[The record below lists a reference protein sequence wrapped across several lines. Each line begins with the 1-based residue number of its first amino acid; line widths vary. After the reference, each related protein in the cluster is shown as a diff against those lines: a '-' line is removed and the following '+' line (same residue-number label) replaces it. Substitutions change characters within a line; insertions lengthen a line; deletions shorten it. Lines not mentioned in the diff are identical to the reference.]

1 MGFKDFSNAKYG
13 DIKQNPNQFYT
24 ILDERQKEYKEGL
37 VAERRDA
44 YITLPDVERAKRK
57 IRFYTRIRNIFLVL
71 GIIFAVAPI
80 ITIAI
85 AFPRV
90 TAHSAWFP
98 PLLAGCALV
107 FLIGF
112 SFLLVSRSA
121 HVDLVK
127 CRLVILS
134 QEDEVETNI
143 EE

>member
-37 VAERRDA
+37 VTERRDA
-44 YITLPDVERAKRK
+44 YTTLPDVERAKRK
-57 IRFYTRIRNIFLVL
+57 IRFYKRIRNIFLVL

-85 AFPRV
+85 AFPHV

-107 FLIGF
+107 LLIGF

-134 QEDEVETNI
+134 QEDEVESNI

>member
-37 VAERRDA
+37 VTERRDA
-44 YITLPDVERAKRK
+44 YTTLPDVERAKRK

-90 TAHSAWFP
+90 TAHSSWFP

-134 QEDEVETNI
+134 QEDEVESNI